1 MHFVL
6 APHHSRAQN
15 NRKYYEK
22 ILKEQANEDGD
33 IQKDDENVRDYRHSE
48 EFMTYEKLCRG
59 EETKVCIVKPVY
71 CNDVLIS
78 HSLHHEKIF
87 VVDDT
92 M

>member
-1 MHFVL
+1 MYIYILNFNMRNMHFVL

-33 IQKDDENVRDYRHSE
+33 IQKDDDNVRDYRHSE

-59 EETKVCIVKPVY
+59 EETKVCITVT
-71 CNDVLIS
+71 
-78 HSLHHEKIF
+78 HFHIF
-87 VVDDT
+87 T
-92 M
+92 S